1 MIDSLIQGKLHTK
14 AQRHTS
20 HPHPATAPG
29 FLFLVVP
36 VAPFACPRLGRA
48 CIGTQGQYP
57 VGIHETPHF
66 LGAVTAAVT
75 AKPVVTKAN
84 G

>member
-36 VAPFACPRLGRA
+36 EFREHSARA
-48 CIGTQGQYP
+48 RGVRQTLSFMRC
-57 VGIHETPHF
+57 
-66 LGAVTAAVT
+66 
-75 AKPVVTKAN
+75 
-84 G
+84 